1 MHQEIS
7 LMDKSVHLIFWKNG
21 KGLDLHAQVI
31 TRLAEDNGLKVTA
44 SHIEKPGHYGTLW
57 EDHVQTR
64 LHNWRL
70 HRKLVRQARR
80 HGSNMK
86 SKPYDLCICIE
97 DIVPTAFHIAKRIAL
112 VPCQEWFKKSQRR
125 QAIKLD
131 AVICASRLAETIF
144 SRRGAKTY
152 YTGFTTFTPEETEPE
167 FQDYG
172 CCLHV
177 AGRSFTKGTPT
188 VIEAWRRHPE
198 WPMLTVLGTGNYR
211 IGAIPDNVHVIE
223 RFLSIEEK
231 QLLQSRHGL
240 HLCPS
245 ESESYGHTIAEGM
258 SVAAL
263 VITTNA
269 PPMNELITPERGMLV
284 DVSSIQPRGLD
295 YRYLVNVNALE
306 QSMNKVWSLSIGE
319 RKALGRQAKESFRQ
333 STRDFKRRMSSVLLD
348 LLHDRFTDP

>member
-1 MHQEIS
+1 
-7 LMDKSVHLIFWKNG
+7 MDKSLHLIYWKNG

-31 TRLAEDNGLKVTA
+31 TQLAEDIGFKVTS
-44 SHIEKPGHYGTLW
+44 SHIKKPGHYETLW
-57 EDHVQTR
+57 ENHVQTR

-70 HRKLVRQARR
+70 HRDLIRQARSYR
-80 HGSNMK
+80 SNTK
-86 SKPYDLCICIE
+86 RKPYDLCICIE
-97 DIVPTAFHIAKRIAL
+97 DIVPTAFHIAERIAL
-112 VPCQEWFKKSQRR
+112 VPCQEWFKESQRK

-131 AVICASRLAETIF
+131 AVLCASRLAETIF
-144 SRRGAKTY
+144 SRIGAKTH

-167 FQDYG
+167 CQDYG

-198 WPMLTVLGTGNYR
+198 WPMLTVLGTGGYR
-211 IGAIPDNVHVIE
+211 IGAIPDNVNVID
-223 RFLSIEEK
+223 RFVSIEEK
-231 QLLQSRHGL
+231 QLLQSRHGI

-284 DVSSIQPRGLD
+284 DVSAIQPRGLD
-295 YRYLVNVNALE
+295 YRYLVNVNTLE
-306 QSMNKVWSLSIGE
+306 QSMAKVWSLSIEE
-319 RKALGRQAKESFRQ
+319 RKALGQQAKKTFRQ
-333 STRDFKRRMSSVLLD
+333 SKRDFKREMSLVLLD
-348 LLHDRFTDP
+348 LLPDRFTKP